1 MKYKEVLAR
10 YVQKRLTEL
19 SEVDEYEPN
28 KLALTNLLW
37 FLGKVTSSELIV
49 ARLKI
54 MIDAD
59 LKRKEYLSKFDNA
72 LFNDASLD
80 GEYSKGTSTIGK
92 ECLAYLRK
100 QRTMKQADYIRLTAQ
115 IAVLKEIAVDY
126 SGKTIDNII
135 QQLEAIRK
143 EVTDE
148 D

>member
-37 FLGKVTSSELIV
+37 FLGKVTSNEMIV

-59 LKRKEYLSKFDNA
+59 LKRKEYLSKSDNA
-72 LFNDASLD
+72 FLD
-80 GEYSKGTSTIGK
+80 DEYSKGASAIGK

-100 QRTMKQADYIRLTAQ
+100 QKTMKQADYIRLTAQ
-115 IAVLKEIAVDY
+115 IAVLKDIAVDY

-135 QQLEAIRK
+135 QQLEAIKK